1 METHMHKETKNR
13 NRKEQNKAVRK
24 KLFHDVQY
32 WKFSMYGFLKNL
44 RFFDPYLILFFH
56 QQGISYLQIGLL
68 FSIREIVT
76 NIFEIPSGM
85 IADTFG
91 RRRSMVFCFVCYI
104 VSFVIFAFFGNFYA
118 FAGAMAVF
126 AVGEAFRTGTHKAMI
141 IEYLRING
149 FSDQKV
155 TYYGHTRAWSQ
166 RGSALSALIA
176 GFIVFYSGNYQAVF
190 LYTIIPYVL
199 GLFLMMSY
207 PSYLDFSSDDAD
219 ADADADVSQ
228 KDDSASQKDSRSS
241 DRKKHQP
248 LAETL
253 KILRQHTLGLIA
265 LFRDPA
271 ARRGMLNFSLFD
283 SVFKSI
289 KDYIQPIIKQ
299 FALAA
304 PVLLFLSGE
313 ERSSV
318 IVAIVYFFLY
328 LISAGAS
335 KRSDKISKLYTK
347 EESGLNVTFAAAVV
361 LMAGIGVSLLFS
373 QSGIAVILFI
383 LYYSLQNIR
392 RPMAVGYLSGLVKN
406 SMMATGLS
414 GESQFKS
421 LMTALLAPLFGWC
434 VDSWGLGTAVLLFSG
449 IMLFTAVGCRLRTEK
464 K

>member
-1 METHMHKETKNR
+1 METDMHKETKNG
-13 NRKEQNKAVRK
+13 NRKAQNKAVRK

-76 NIFEIPSGM
+76 NILEIPSGI

-91 RRRSMVFCFVCYI
+91 RRRSMMLCFASYI
-104 VSFVIFAFFGNFYA
+104 VSFIVFAFFSSFYA

-141 IEYLRING
+141 IEYLRINKL
-149 FSDQKV
+149 SEHKV

-176 GFIVFYSGNYQAVF
+176 GFIVFYSGSYQAVF

-219 ADADADVSQ
+219 ADGSAALSN
-228 KDDSASQKDSRSS
+228 DSSS
-241 DRKKHQP
+241 ESESGLSDKKEHRP

-253 KILRQHTLGLIA
+253 KTLRQHTMGLIA

-289 KDYIQPIIKQ
+289 KDYIQPIIRQ

-318 IVAIVYFFLY
+318 IVAIVYFLLY
-328 LISAGAS
+328 LISAAAS
-335 KRSDKISKLYTK
+335 KRSDRISKLYPE
-347 EESGLNVTFAAAVV
+347 EESGLNMTFAAAVV

-434 VDSWGLGTAVLLFSG
+434 VDSWGLGTAVLLFTG
-449 IMLFTAVGCRLRTEK
+449 IMLLTAVGCRLKTGK